1 MQNLINL
8 RGDFS
13 AQSSLREVYDAIRR
27 EESRLIILM
36 SNPNNEKSTLVSAKF
51 ENTSLGSMEF

>member
-13 AQSSLREVYDAIRR
+13 AQSSLKEVYDAIRR
-27 EESRLIILM
+27 EESRLIILT